1 MRRRLYLAWITVILI
16 LLTACSSQPNDLT
29 NKLEKYAVPVKQL
42 TIPDGVQI
50 IGLGEATHN
59 NAEFQSVRL
68 DVFKVLV
75 EKYGVRTLVL
85 EEEFAGSELMNR
97 YLSGEDIELKDV
109 WEDWIP
115 MYHTQ
120 EMAALFN
127 WMREYN
133 RSASSEEQLQY
144 WGMDVQRPNLIQPI
158 LDKYLKDV
166 DCDLYREFSSINV
179 SVDDLM
185 GLFYLLVGD
194 ELDSDRDRA
203 LTASMYKRI
212 QHQWSPL
219 LQKDVRLIEQL
230 IHKMNMK
237 ADHLISKSSK
247 QLYEIAMQNMLSIYA
262 YYSSINDSLI
272 RDYSKGYGFLHFIS
286 HSQNRDTAMKEKV
299 DWIINQANGP
309 ILIAGHNGH
318 IAKKIK
324 ASGDYFVKIAEDK
337 GISIDN
343 EMLEITYIGEQLK
356 KSYGYAYYTIG
367 TSFNEGVLAADSMIR
382 SDKNPPS
389 LTVRIDNIL
398 LNSFMKL
405 PEDAYFL
412 DFDRAMQDKQLKRIL
427 TKEMLKMPHIGS
439 LNGVDLNDPNSRN
452 SDDYQFEMNLDEA
465 YDALINFRHAN
476 LFTPYR

>member
-85 EEEFAGSELMNR
+85 EEEFAGFELMNR

-212 QHQWSPL
+212 HG
-219 LQKDVRLIEQL
+219 VHCYRR
-230 IHKMNMK
+230 M
-237 ADHLISKSSK
+237 
-247 QLYEIAMQNMLSIYA
+247 
-262 YYSSINDSLI
+262 
-272 RDYSKGYGFLHFIS
+272 
-286 HSQNRDTAMKEKV
+286 
-299 DWIINQANGP
+299 
-309 ILIAGHNGH
+309 
-318 IAKKIK
+318 
-324 ASGDYFVKIAEDK
+324 FV
-337 GISIDN
+337 
-343 EMLEITYIGEQLK
+343 
-356 KSYGYAYYTIG
+356 
-367 TSFNEGVLAADSMIR
+367 
-382 SDKNPPS
+382 
-389 LTVRIDNIL
+389 L
-398 LNSFMKL
+398 LN
-405 PEDAYFL
+405 
-412 DFDRAMQDKQLKRIL
+412 
-427 TKEMLKMPHIGS
+427 
-439 LNGVDLNDPNSRN
+439 N
-452 SDDYQFEMNLDEA
+452 
-465 YDALINFRHAN
+465 
-476 LFTPYR
+476 